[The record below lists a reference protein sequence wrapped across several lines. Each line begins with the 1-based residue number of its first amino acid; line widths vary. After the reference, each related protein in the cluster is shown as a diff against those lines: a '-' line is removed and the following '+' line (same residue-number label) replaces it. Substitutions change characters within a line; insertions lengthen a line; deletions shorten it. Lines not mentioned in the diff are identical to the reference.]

1 MEPAT
6 ALDPADTGLLPE
18 RFARWFASRGWAPRA
33 HQLDL
38 LAKAR
43 EARSVLLI
51 APTGGGKTLAG
62 FLPTLVELHEQG
74 SPRALPLPPRSGG
87 EGLGVGGSFPNCAI
101 VPPTPDPSPPLASLA
116 GGGENASHKLI
127 STGRSLH
134 RIQGLHTL
142 YISPLKALAVDIA
155 RNLEIPV
162 REMGLAVRLETRTG
176 DTPASKRQRQRRYP
190 PDILLTTPEQ
200 LALLLASA
208 DAPYLF
214 GTLRRVVLD
223 ELHSLVTSKRGD
235 LLSLGLARLFA
246 LAPGITTVGLS
257 ATVAEPDDLCRYLV
271 PQPPGGQARADLIVA
286 QAGAQPRVE
295 MLDTHEHLPWAG
307 HSALHALG
315 EIYALIKTHKTTLIF
330 VNTRSQAE
338 FLFQELWRAND
349 DNLAIA
355 LHHGSLDVAQR
366 RRVEDAMAA
375 GRLRAVVCTSSLD
388 LGVDWGDV
396 DLVINVGAP
405 KGASRLLQRIGRSNH
420 RLDEP
425 SQAVLVPA
433 NRFEVL
439 ECRAALDAVAENA
452 QDTPPAR
459 TGALDVLAQ
468 HILGRAVGEP
478 FLADAL
484 YDEVRAAAPYTAL
497 ARADFDAA
505 VDFVATGGYALK
517 AYERFAKIRQNTG
530 PGKDGRWRITHPRVA
545 QRYRMN
551 VGTIVEADMIKVRL
565 VRSRASGAMIPR
577 GGRLLGEV
585 EEYFIE
591 TLTPGDTFVFAGE
604 ILKYEALVED
614 EVYVSRSTASDPKV
628 PAYEGGKFPL
638 STYLAARVRAILAD
652 SNAWRALPD
661 QVREWLEIQA
671 WRSLLPRAGD
681 LLVETFPYADK
692 SYLVCYPF
700 EGRLAHQTLGM
711 LLTRR
716 LERAHLRPL
725 GFVANE
731 YALAVWGLGDVA
743 QRIARGELSLAALF
757 DEDMLGDDLE
767 AWLAESALMKRTF
780 RSCAIIAGLIER
792 RFPGEEKSRRQ
803 LTISTDLV
811 YDVLRKHQ
819 ADHILLRAARADAAS
834 GLLDIKRLGEM
845 LSRIRGRIVHKALDH
860 VSPLSVP
867 VLLEIGR
874 ETVYGE
880 ASDALLAEAADELVK
895 EAMK

>member
-6 ALDPADTGLLPE
+6 LITCAEPPFLPDN
-18 RFARWFASRGWAPRA
+18 FIRWFASRGWLPRA
-33 HQLDL
+33 HQLEL
-38 LAKAR
+38 LAKAQ
-43 EARSVLLI
+43 ARRSALLI

-62 FLPTLVELHEQG
+62 FLPTLVELTG
-74 SPRALPLPPRSGG
+74 PRT
-87 EGLGVGGSFPNCAI
+87 VGQF
-101 VPPTPDPSPPLASLA
+101 V
-116 GGGENASHKLI
+116 
-127 STGRSLH
+127 STGRDVRRS
-134 RIQGLHTL
+134 QGLHTL
-142 YISPLKALAVDIA
+142 YISPLKALTVDIA

-162 REMGLAVRLETRTG
+162 KEMGLAVKLETRTG

-214 GTLRRVVLD
+214 GTLRHVVLD
-223 ELHSLVTSKRGD
+223 ELHALVISKRGD
-235 LLSLGLARLFA
+235 LLSLALARLFA
-246 LAPGITTVGLS
+246 LTPQLTTFGLS
-257 ATVAEPDDLCRYLV
+257 ATVAEPDYLCRFLV
-271 PQPPGGQARADLIVA
+271 PQSSNGDARADLVMA
-286 QAGAQPRVE
+286 QASAQPQVS
-295 MLDTHEHLPWAG
+295 MLDTADHLPWAG
-307 HSALHALG
+307 HSGLHALR
-315 EIYALIKTHKTTLIF
+315 EIYVLIRTHKTTLVF

-349 DNLAIA
+349 DNLTIA
-355 LHHGSLDVAQR
+355 LHHGSLDVAHR
-366 RRVEDAMAA
+366 RKVEHAMSA
-375 GRLRAVVCTSSLD
+375 GKLRAVVCTSSLD

-452 QDTPPAR
+452 QDTPAVR

-478 FLADAL
+478 FLADEL
-484 YDEVRAAAPYTAL
+484 YDEVRAAAPYAAL
-497 ARADFDAA
+497 ARSDFDAA
-505 VDFVATGGYALK
+505 VNFVATGGYALT
-517 AYERFAKIRQNTG
+517 AYERFARIRQG
-530 PGKDGRWRITHPRVA
+530 RDGRWRITHPRVA

-551 VGTIVEADMIKVRL
+551 VGTIVEADMLKVRL
-565 VRSRASGAMIPR
+565 VRSRVSGATIPR
-577 GGRLLGEV
+577 GGRILGEV
-585 EEYFIE
+585 EEYFVE
-591 TLTPGDTFVFAGE
+591 MLSVGDTFVFAGE

-614 EVYVSRSTASDPKV
+614 EVYVSRSSATDPKV

-638 STYLAARVRAILAD
+638 STYLAARVRAIL
-652 SNAWRALPD
+652 SEPQSWRALPA
-661 QVREWLEIQA
+661 QVREWLEIQQ
-671 WRSLLPRAGD
+671 WRSLLPKTGD
-681 LLVETFPYADK
+681 LLVETFPRAAKY
-692 SYLVCYPF
+692 YLVCYPF

-716 LERAHLRPL
+716 LERARLKPL

-743 QRIARGELSLAALF
+743 MHVARGDLSLAQLF
-757 DEDMLGDDLE
+757 DQDMLGDDLE
-767 AWLAESALMKRTF
+767 AWFAESALMKRTF
-780 RSCAIIAGLIER
+780 RTCAIIAGLIER
-792 RFPGEEKSRRQ
+792 RYPGKEKSRRQ

-819 ADHILLRAARADAAS
+819 GDHILLRSARADAAT
-834 GLLDIKRLGEM
+834 GLLDIRRLGEM
-845 LSRIRGRIVHKALDH
+845 LSRIRGRIVHKALDR

-874 ETVYGE
+874 ETIYGE
-880 ASDALLAEAADELVK
+880 AADELLAEAADELAK

>member
-1 MEPAT
+1 MEPARD
-6 ALDPADTGLLPE
+6 LFSDTPHLPDV
-18 RFARWFASRGWAPRA
+18 FARWFAGRGWQVRE
-33 HQLDL
+33 HQLAL
-38 LAKAR
+38 LGKAT
-43 EARSVLLI
+43 AGRSALLI

-62 FLPTLVELHEQG
+62 FLPTLVELSEHG
-74 SPRALPLPPRSGG
+74 IRSRN
-87 EGLGVGGSFPNCAI
+87 L
-101 VPPTPDPSPPLASLA
+101 
-116 GGGENASHKLI
+116 K
-127 STGRSLH
+127 STGRALVRS
-134 RIQGLHTL
+134 RGLHTL

-162 REMGLAVRLETRTG
+162 HEMGLPVRIETRTG
-176 DTPASKRQRQRRYP
+176 DTPTSKRQRQRRDP

-208 DAPYLF
+208 DAPYMF
-214 GTLRRVVLD
+214 GTLKRVILD

-235 LLSLGLARLFA
+235 LLSLGLARVFK
-246 LAPGITTVGLS
+246 LAPELTTIGLS
-257 ATVAEPDDLCRYLV
+257 ATVAEPDELRRFLV
-271 PQPPGGQARADLIVA
+271 PQPTQGRAFADLVLA
-286 QAGAQPRVE
+286 QAGAQPIVT
-295 MLDTHEHLPWAG
+295 MLDTEEHLPWAG
-307 HSALHALG
+307 HSARHALG
-315 EIYALIKTHKTTLIF
+315 EIYAQIKTHKTTLVF

-366 RRVEDAMAA
+366 RRVEDAMAT
-375 GRLRAVVCTSSLD
+375 GKLRAVVCTSSLD

-405 KGASRLLQRIGRSNH
+405 KGCSRLLQRIGRSNH

-425 SQAVLVPA
+425 SEAVLVPA

-439 ECRAALDAVAENA
+439 ECRAAIDAVAENA
-452 QDTPPAR
+452 QDTPPLR

-468 HILGRAVGEP
+468 HILGRACGEP
-478 FLADAL
+478 FIADEL
-484 YDEVRAAAPYTAL
+484 YAESCAAAPYAAL
-497 ARADFDAA
+497 SRADFDAA

-517 AYERFAKIRQNTG
+517 AYERFAKIRQ
-530 PGKDGRWRITHPRVA
+530 GKDGRWRITHPRVA

-565 VRSRASGAMIPR
+565 VRSRRSGAVVPR

-591 TLTPGDTFVFAGE
+591 TLRPGDTFVFAGE

-614 EVYVSRSTASDPKV
+614 EAYVSRSDATDPKV

-638 STYLAARVRAILAD
+638 STYLAGRVRAILAKPE
-652 SNAWRALPD
+652 AWRALPD
-661 QVREWLEIQA
+661 QVREWLEIQQ
-671 WRSLLPRAGD
+671 WRSILPKAGD
-681 LLVETFPYADK
+681 LLVETFPRGANY
-692 SYLVCYPF
+692 YLVCYPF

-716 LERAHLRPL
+716 LERARLRPL

-731 YALAVWGLGDVA
+731 YALAVWGLGD
-743 QRIARGELSLAALF
+743 IALHIKRGDFSLAQLF
-757 DEDMLGDDLE
+757 DQDMLGDDLE

-780 RSCAIIAGLIER
+780 RSCAIIAGLIEK

-819 ADHILLRAARADAAS
+819 PDHILLRAARSDAAT

-880 ASDALLAEAADELVK
+880 AGDTLLAEAADELVK
-895 EAMK
+895 EAMS